1 MSEKLQMLALQRRK
15 VDLGL
20 DSPLQPAHFSE
31 LSLSRTRALSRRCR
45 REFFECNASLERRGC
60 SGPILRHEAHPAPVG
75 SSVSRARWECK
86 RSEAR
91 KRRGCSSGSS
101 EGLDSATSTRRK
113 ETALLL
119 LPLPY
124 ARGLFP
130 PLPVRGPP
138 QGEQIQAASLVLNIF
153 FGFGFVKSPV

>member
-1 MSEKLQMLALQRRK
+1 M
-15 VDLGL
+15 DLGL

-91 KRRGCSSGSS
+91 KRRGCISGSS

-113 ETALLL
+113 KRRFSSSPSPTPGDSSLRCLFEGRR
-119 LPLPY
+119 
-124 ARGLFP
+124 RGNKYRLQVSF
-130 PLPVRGPP
+130 L
-138 QGEQIQAASLVLNIF
+138 IYFLVL
-153 FGFGFVKSPV
+153 GL